1 MRTSRKTEIVSGIS
15 TIEPQPGAWICD
27 IWGVVHNG
35 VVAFPAAIDACIRFR
50 ERGGRI
56 LLVSNAPRPSDSV
69 AAQLEAL
76 AVPLT
81 AYDAILTSGDVT
93 RAALRNWAGT
103 PTLHIGPER
112 DLALFTGLDIPLVG
126 SSRAERILCSGL
138 YDDTREIPEDYR
150 DILKAAADQ
159 ALPMLCANPDI
170 KVDRGGKIV
179 YCAGAV
185 AKFYEELGGAVEYAG
200 KPHPPIYK
208 MASRMLADM
217 DAGEP
222 ASGDVMA
229 IGDGVHTDIAGGLRA
244 GLRTTYIS
252 SAIHHDGALDG
263 AAILRLFPDAAD
275 RPHFAMS
282 ALAW

>member
-1 MRTSRKTEIVSGIS
+1 MQKSRETAIIS
-15 TIEPQPGAWICD
+15 SVAAISPQARAWICD

-35 VVAFPAAIDACIRFR
+35 VESYPDAVDACVRFR

-56 LLVSNAPRPSDSV
+56 ILVSNAPRPSDSV
-69 AAQLEAL
+69 APQLASL
-76 AVPLT
+76 GVPVT

-93 RAALRNWAGT
+93 RAALEHWIGT

-112 DLALFTGLDIPLVG
+112 DLALFSGLDIPLVG
-126 SSRAERILCSGL
+126 SPRAERILCSGL

-150 DILKAAADQ
+150 DLLQVAADQ

-185 AKFYEELGGAVEYAG
+185 ARLYEQLGGSVDYAG

-208 MASRMLADM
+208 MAHQMLADL
-217 DAGEP
+217 DGDEP
-222 ASGDVMA
+222 APGDVMA
-229 IGDGVHTDIAGGLRA
+229 VGDGVLTDIAGGLRA
-244 GLRTTYIS
+244 GLRTVYIS
-252 SAIHHDGALDG
+252 SAIHLDG
-263 AAILRLFPDAAD
+263 PLDTTAIAQLFPDPAD
-275 RPHFAMS
+275 RPHFAMP